1 MQIFVV
7 ADTEIQGTF
16 EKFYQEFQS
25 LSLFL
30 LSKQFEQRNSYLDA
44 IYFAFLDKLVTTYTK
59 SAEINNK
66 GDGPSTLISYLF

>member
-1 MQIFVV
+1 M
-7 ADTEIQGTF
+7 
-16 EKFYQEFQS
+16 
-25 LSLFL
+25 